1 MEYTIQKPI
10 VTMQVI
16 NQLNTMSSSLF
27 HQPLAF
33 LVAAAAAAAAA
44 TAATAGFLLVAV
56 PFAPAAPDA
65 HSAAAASAAAND
77 GVC

>member
-27 HQPLAF
+27 HRPLAF

-44 TAATAGFLLVAV
+44 AATAGFLLVVV

-65 HSAAAASAAAND
+65 HSAAAASVAAND

>member
-1 MEYTIQKPI
+1 
-10 VTMQVI
+10 MQVI
-16 NQLNTMSSSLF
+16 DQLNTINSSLF
-27 HQPLAF
+27 HRPLAF
-33 LVAAAAAAAAA
+33 LVAAAAP
-44 TAATAGFLLVAV
+44 GFLLVAV

>member
-33 LVAAAAAAAAA
+33 LVAAAAA
-44 TAATAGFLLVAV
+44 TAGFLLVAV